1 MSSISNKK
9 WAIVLSSDLHF
20 GSVHSSH
27 GIDIR
32 DDKRNHVQ
40 KIIDMKDEHNV
51 EIVISA
57 GDITDYGTNGIC
69 CFCSN
74 NNNNSEDELTPLIN
88 NWVKPL
94 ENAGLDVLLTAGNH
108 DTYTGH
114 PYFHKPV
121 LRYLKKK
128 YNATYWPW
136 FWMKYN
142 GCYAY
147 SKNNV
152 LILEINN
159 YGLLVTGNQLRL
171 LGSTG
176 TSVTSGGDG
185 FYTGANEP
193 SNFDPF
199 ETFGPAINWKILLD
213 QYGKVRND
221 TSQIRL
227 MQPNGNEIIGT
238 IAVNSLEDTILLFN
252 IDQDTIPANTLT
264 AVKKIINPATF
275 DPGTPVNADRYL
287 IINDV
292 GDSTST
298 FTSDTWGTLVA
309 NVGDIIEY
317 NSSLSAGSRW
327 VKAFDASHP
336 DSTQHYVTNSHTGIQ
351 YRFNGTE
358 WVKSYEGIYT
368 AGNWSI
374 VLDGGASPG
383 YNASTDAT
391 TP

>member
-1 MSSISNKK
+1 VTSISNKK

-32 DDKRNHVQ
+32 DDKRDHVQ

-152 LILEINN
+152 LILSLGIYPKNLKFLKKNLPKDKKDPVIIFYHYNTVNEPYADWWKEDEKAAFYEVIKDYNIIAINN
-159 YGLLVTGNQLRL
+159 GHYHTTYEKEWR
-171 LGSTG
+171 
-176 TSVTSGGDG
+176 G
-185 FYTGANEP
+185 FR
-193 SNFDPF
+193 
-199 ETFGPAINWKILLD
+199 I
-213 QYGKVRND
+213 
-221 TSQIRL
+221 
-227 MQPNGNEIIGT
+227 
-238 IAVNSLEDTILLFN
+238 FN
-252 IDQDTIPANTLT
+252 
-264 AVKKIINPATF
+264 
-275 DPGTPVNADRYL
+275 
-287 IINDV
+287 
-292 GDSTST
+292 
-298 FTSDTWGTLVA
+298 
-309 NVGDIIEY
+309 
-317 NSSLSAGSRW
+317 SAG
-327 VKAFDASHP
+327 
-336 DSTQHYVTNSHTGIQ
+336 TQLI
-351 YRFNGTE
+351 RFNMNNNKIE
-358 WVKSYEGIYT
+358 SVDFI
-368 AGNWSI
+368 
-374 VLDGGASPG
+374 
-383 YNASTDAT
+383 
-391 TP
+391 